1 MTYKFSTKSKNIL
14 NSVNPKLQK
23 LFNEVIKYYDISVIS
38 GFRTVEEQQELF
50 RQNRSRC
57 DGINTISKHQT
68 RNAVDV
74 VPYPISWEDISKFY
88 EVAGCIKT
96 IANQQGLKI
105 IWGGNWKSFKDY
117 PHWEIE
123 D

>member
-1 MTYKFSTKSKNIL
+1 MFHFSTKSKNIL

-23 LFNEVIKYYDISVIS
+23 LFNEVIKYYDISIIS

-50 RQNRSRC
+50 KQNRSRC
-57 DGINTISKHQT
+57 DGINKISKHQT
-68 RNAVDV
+68 KNAVDII
-74 VPYPISWEDISKFY
+74 PYPINWEDINKFY

-96 IANQQGLKI
+96 ISNQQGLKI
-105 IWGGNWKSFKDY
+105 NWGGDWKSFKDY

-123 D
+123 E

>member
-1 MTYKFSTKSKNIL
+1 MFHFSTKSKNIL

-74 VPYPISWEDISKFY
+74 VPYPINWEDISKFY
-88 EVAGCIKT
+88 EVAGCVKT

-105 IWGGNWKSFKDY
+105 IWGGDWKSFKDY

>member
-1 MTYKFSTKSKNIL
+1 MFHFSTKSKNIL

-23 LFNEVIKYYDISVIS
+23 LFNEVIKYYDISIIS

-50 RQNRSRC
+50 KQNRSKC
-57 DGINTISKHQT
+57 DGINKISKHQT
-68 RNAVDV
+68 RNAVDI
-74 VPYPISWEDISKFY
+74 VPYPINWEDINKFH

-105 IWGGNWKSFKDY
+105 IWGVDWKSFKDF

>member
-1 MTYKFSTKSKNIL
+1 MFHFSTKSKNIL

-57 DGINTISKHQT
+57 DGINKISKHQT
-68 RNAVDV
+68 RNAVDII
-74 VPYPISWEDISKFY
+74 PYPINWEDINKFC

-96 IANQQGLKI
+96 IANQQNLKVV
-105 IWGGNWKSFKDY
+105 WGGDWKSFKDY

-123 D
+123 E